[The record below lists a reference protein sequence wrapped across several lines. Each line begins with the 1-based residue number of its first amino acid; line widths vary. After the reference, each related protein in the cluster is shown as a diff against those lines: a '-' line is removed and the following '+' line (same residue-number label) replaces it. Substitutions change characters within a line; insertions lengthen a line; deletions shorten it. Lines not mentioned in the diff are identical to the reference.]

1 MLNKSITSLVT
12 VFLFAVLS
20 ITPSKSQE
28 INLGG
33 FSGNVSTIV
42 THGLA
47 VRAEDNN
54 CFLVSGNQNTLS
66 DALKSLIGGNPYSG
80 NGGCNYKRIDT
91 YGNTASK
98 VVDVGSVMSDDGR
111 LNFDKGDVID
121 AGQSVAIS
129 FFGNNAS
136 GVGLSL
142 SGVAMVNPL
151 LDFNDASFKA
161 LTSSS
166 KDHLESDFKLGNA
179 YITAPL
185 SSNVDLT
192 IGNYVQSQGVTAL
205 FPIGVNVVNS
215 VSLPILRSPGAQ
227 LKDAL
232 LPQAMVG
239 ASIYLDGGV
248 TMDAYYQLEQKEIEL
263 DAAGTFFGSDLVGV
277 GNQTGIISSALY
289 NEDSSLPVGQVYFN
303 VAKCVE
309 GLNSVL
315 GLASAACNTA
325 NSDHTWDT
333 NTDAWSHFHELM
345 DQQLGTG
352 YAVNALGAAVAG
364 LGANIDTVL
373 QSTIGAVTGLAAIYD
388 TLPGHAVSTET
399 SLSDTAIRTAYQ
411 RMVSQYPGFG
421 DMSGLLYI
429 RRAPDAKADNS
440 GQYGLNLTGYID
452 DFGSGVEWGAYFNN
466 SHSNSPRI
474 RMLGITDGYGTDLY
488 ALLSALTTSA
498 GAGGLGQY
506 KLTDGTTT
514 LTEEVVASLALGQ
527 NICALVSA
535 VDGAFAGGAGAG
547 TATHLFD
554 PGKCYAAQVAAGV
567 DGAMLSAAVAA
578 TGTLGFAN
586 AGRYQLYYPED
597 IKTYGLSLATNI
609 NGWASNLEV
618 AYRPEFPLQ
627 ISASDLVNN
636 LIDSTYGTVVQSTT
650 VWANPLAKAA
660 VASMVAGANWSAT
673 PRCDI
678 SSATSKVSAEMSG
691 YSVCDGTAEFDV
703 WTANTNFVKTFTAS
717 EPFVQSAGADG
728 AFLLVDIGAVSVP
741 DLNYNQGVVAS
752 GQFQSGTD
760 VYQNGCKDSNGITSF
775 LTPSANALF
784 GNGYCEASSGAD
796 DFALAYKLRGGLTYN
811 NFNNSPWSFSPSIG
825 FNHDVA
831 GNAPSSIGGFVEDRM
846 SATATASFTNGG
858 MTTSLSYQLEMGDE
872 LNNSSTD
879 KDYLSANFSYAF

>member
-1 MLNKSITSLVT
+1 MLNKSITSFVT

-42 THGLA
+42 THGVA
-47 VRAEDNN
+47 VRAEENN

-66 DALKSLIGGNPYSG
+66 AALKSLVGGNPYAG
-80 NGGCNYKRIDT
+80 NGGCNYKRTDD

-98 VVDVGSVMSDDGR
+98 VIDVGSVMSDDGR
-111 LNFDKGDVID
+111 LNFDRGDVID
-121 AGQSVAIS
+121 AGQSIAVS

-136 GVGLSL
+136 GIGLSL

-151 LDFNDASFKA
+151 LDINNVGFKT
-161 LTSSS
+161 LTSAAES
-166 KDHLESDFKLGNA
+166 HLESDFKLGNA

-192 IGNYVQSQGVTAL
+192 LGNYVQSQGVTAL

-239 ASIYLDGGV
+239 ASMYLDGGV

-263 DAAGTFFGSDLVGV
+263 DASGTFFGSDLVGV
-277 GNQTGIISSALY
+277 GNKTGIISSALY
-289 NEDSSLPVGQVYFN
+289 NEDATLPVGQVYFN
-303 VAKCVE
+303 VAKCVA
-309 GLNSVL
+309 GLGGPAML
-315 GLASAACNTA
+315 GAVC
-325 NSDHTWDT
+325 DT
-333 NTDAWSHFHELM
+333 DTTGHLWEANTDAWSHFHELM
-345 DQQLGTG
+345 DQQMGTG
-352 YAVNALGAAVAG
+352 YATNALGGAVALSG
-364 LGANIDTVL
+364 TSIDTVL
-373 QSTIGAVTGLAAIYD
+373 QGPIAAVTGLADIYD
-388 TLPGHAVSTET
+388 TLPGHAVSTNT
-399 SLSDTAIRTAYQ
+399 TLSDTAIRTAYQ
-411 RMVSQYPGFG
+411 RLVSQYPGFG
-421 DMSGLLYI
+421 DMSGLLYV
-429 RRAPDAKADNS
+429 RRAPDAKADNN
-440 GQYGLNLTGYID
+440 GQFGLNLTGYLD
-452 DFGSGVEWGAYFNN
+452 DIGTGIEWGAYFNN

-474 RMLGITDGYGTDLY
+474 RMLAITDGYGTDLY
-488 ALLSALTTSA
+488 SLLNALVTPTGS
-498 GAGGLGQY
+498 GGLGQY
-506 KLTDGTTT
+506 LHTDSNVT
-514 LTEEVVASLALGQ
+514 LTEEVIASLSFGQ

-535 VDGAFAGGAGAG
+535 VDGAFAGGAGSS

-554 PGKCYAAQVAAGV
+554 PGKCYAAQVGASVTAAMRG
-567 DGAMLSAAVAA
+567 AAVAA

-627 ISASDLVNN
+627 IGVSDLVNN
-636 LIDSTYGTVVQSTT
+636 LIDSTYGTLVQSTT
-650 VWANPLAKAA
+650 VYAVAGAA
-660 VASMVAGANWSAT
+660 VASALPTAKWSMT
-673 PRCDI
+673 PTCDI
-678 SSATSKVSAEMSG
+678 SSSTSTQSTEMSG

-703 WTANTNFVKTFTAS
+703 WTVNTNFVKTFTAS
-717 EPFVQSAGADG
+717 EPFVQNAGADG
-728 AFLLVDIGAVSVP
+728 GFLLVDIGAVSVP
-741 DLNYNQGVVAS
+741 DLNYNQGVVSS

-760 VYQNGCKDSNGITSF
+760 VYQNGCKDANGATSL
-775 LTPSANALF
+775 LTPQSNALF
-784 GNGYCEASSGAD
+784 GNGYCEGGSGAD

-811 NFNNSPWSFSPSIG
+811 NFNNSAWSFSPSFG
-825 FNHDVA
+825 FNHDLA

-858 MTTSLSYQLEMGDE
+858 MTTSVSYQMEMGDE
-872 LNNSSTD
+872 LNNSSVD
-879 KDYLSANFSYAF
+879 KDYISANFSYAF